1 VCVLIISKMCPE
13 WMKKM
18 KIKNKDVKKIFVI
31 GLPNTGKSQ
40 IFNNLTRNYSMV
52 ANSLLT
58 TIEIKKGYLLSG
70 NINYEIFDTPGL
82 HSLYVHSEE
91 ELVVRDM
98 LLSESPDFII
108 QCIDANRLKQS
119 LILTADLLELG
130 IPVVISLNA
139 IDETVKKGF
148 RIDANALADLL
159 GIPIVESMAIDDNRS
174 LELVSHV
181 EKGLKSKHD
190 ILYDELLEKG
200 IELVQSKLPEN
211 IIYKRKVA
219 ILMLQNDP
227 FIENVLGSFYPSEKS
242 KEIRDAVDWVITRFK
257 GNINRTVNYKKNIW
271 IDEIVE
277 KVIHKQR
284 VRLKSFSHTFAQL
297 SRHPI
302 FGVPILL
309 MILGVIFFSVVNVAN
324 VMAEW
329 MTKVIWLPIE
339 NSLNGLITSVFL
351 RDFLVGDYGVL
362 TFGVANAIL
371 TVLPILTV
379 FFILFNILEDIG
391 YIPNLCVLSK
401 NISEK
406 VGLSANAILPITLG
420 FGCKTMATLTTRT
433 LKTKKER
440 HIAIYLI
447 AFAIPCAPQM
457 ALNMSI
463 LGRMGARAFL
473 IVFFVLAFVE
483 ISAGVILNKM
493 MKTEKK
499 IDFIQA
505 LPDIRM
511 PNLKAVLRKTYYRLV
526 SFLKESMPVF
536 IYAALT
542 FFTIDRIGLLDIIK
556 DILKPVIVGF
566 LGFPLQ
572 MVDVL
577 ILCMARQEAAA
588 GMIIKLVQQGKLDY
602 VQCIVAVTLTTM
614 FVPCFANIMAMIKEL
629 GTKVALSM
637 VFVINTTSFIIG
649 GVLNWVLISVFKF

>member
-1 VCVLIISKMCPE
+1 
-13 WMKKM
+13 M